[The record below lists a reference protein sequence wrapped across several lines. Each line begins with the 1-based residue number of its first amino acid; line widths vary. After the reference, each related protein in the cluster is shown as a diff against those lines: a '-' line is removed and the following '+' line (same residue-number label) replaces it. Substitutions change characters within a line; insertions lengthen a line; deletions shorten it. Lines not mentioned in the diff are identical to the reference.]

1 MKESGRSSDSGIF
14 ASSHFG
20 IAFEEKTLN
29 LPKSSFLP
37 NTRID
42 FPYVLVG
49 DEAFPLKDYLMR
61 PYPKEVL
68 DDAKRI
74 FGYRLSRARRTIENV
89 FGICSSRFRVLRK
102 PIIGDVKNVISITKA
117 VVSLHNYL
125 INETRYISG
134 PMEEGMAGDQNLQE
148 SFLPFRQVDSNN
160 STKTAK
166 QIREMLVDYF
176 VSDAGRV
183 TWQNETIQST
193 LHNFDKDFV

>member
-1 MKESGRSSDSGIF
+1 MQAPMRSGSSYFSYKGTHNIALMAACDSHYRIILVNIGESGSSDGEIF
-14 ASSHFG
+14 ANSHFG

-37 NTRID
+37 GTRTD

-49 DEAFPLKDYLMR
+49 DETFPLKDYLMR

-89 FGICSSRFRVLRK
+89 FGIYSSRLLVLRK

-148 SFLPFRQVDSNN
+148 SFLPFR
-160 STKTAK
+160 
-166 QIREMLVDYF
+166 
-176 VSDAGRV
+176 
-183 TWQNETIQST
+183 
-193 LHNFDKDFV
+193 

>member
-1 MKESGRSSDSGIF
+1 MLRNMEFTTSRRLIAPPETPDDWRKIADDYYQIWNFPNCIGSIDRKHVVMQAPMRSGSSYFSYKGTHNIALMAACDSHYRIILVNIGESGSSDGEIF
-14 ASSHFG
+14 ANSHFG

-74 FGYRLSRARRTIENV
+74 FGYRLSRARR
-89 FGICSSRFRVLRK
+89 L
-102 PIIGDVKNVISITKA
+102 
-117 VVSLHNYL
+117 
-125 INETRYISG
+125 
-134 PMEEGMAGDQNLQE
+134 
-148 SFLPFRQVDSNN
+148 
-160 STKTAK
+160 
-166 QIREMLVDYF
+166 
-176 VSDAGRV
+176 
-183 TWQNETIQST
+183 
-193 LHNFDKDFV
+193 